1 MARKFLTPID
11 LNKLELQN
19 ATIQNLAIAP
29 GSPAIGQIYYDTVD
43 NKIKVWTGSAWANV
57 GSSQEEIEDYIDGLL
72 QAGNGISV
80 TYDDAGNA
88 LTITNTGVL
97 SLAGTANEVTVSAS
111 AGNVTLSLPETINA
125 NTTGNA
131 ATATALQTARTISI
145 SGDASASA
153 SFDGTGNIDLVLAI
167 DSDSAVSSLTGT
179 ANEVEVSASVGAV
192 TIGLPST
199 IHVNVTGDLTGNADT
214 ATALETARAI
224 SVSGP
229 VSGSASFDGT
239 SDITIALTQGSD
251 SVTLGTHTTGDYVAS
266 ISGTANEIEVSG
278 SGEGAAVTIGLPN
291 DVSIT
296 GSLTVGGDLTISG
309 SATYVNTE
317 IVTINDNIVLLNSN
331 EAGTPSQNAGIEV
344 ERGTSTNVSLLWNE
358 TNDQWTLTN
367 DGTNYQAVARKVAA
381 NVGNTVNTSFA
392 VSHNM
397 GTRDVT
403 VNVFD
408 NATYETVEVDVVR
421 TDTNTVTVTFAVAPS
436 TNAYRVVIVG

>member
-29 GSPAIGQIYYDTVD
+29 GSPVIGQIYYNTVD

-57 GSSQEEIEDYIDGLL
+57 GSSQEEIEDYVNGLL
-72 QAGNGISV
+72 DAGNGISI
-80 TYDDAGNA
+80 TYDDSGNA

-97 SLAGTANEVTVSAS
+97 SLAGTANEVEVSAS
-111 AGNVTLSLPETINA
+111 A
-125 NTTGNA
+125 
-131 ATATALQTARTISI
+131 
-145 SGDASASA
+145 
-153 SFDGTGNIDLVLAI
+153 
-167 DSDSAVSSLTGT
+167 
-179 ANEVEVSASVGAV
+179 GAV

-199 IHVNVTGDLTGNADT
+199 INVDVTGDLTGNADT

-239 SDITIALTQGSD
+239 SDITIALTQGND

-278 SGEGAAVTIGLPN
+278 SGEGAAVTVGLPN

-296 GSLTVGGDLTISG
+296 GSLTVGGSLTISG

-331 EAGTPSQNAGIEV
+331 ETNTPSQNAGVEV
-344 ERGTSTNVSLLWNE
+344 ERGTSANVSFLWNE

-381 NVGNTVNTSFA
+381 NVGNNSSTSFA

-397 GTRDVT
+397 GTRDVA
-403 VNVFD
+403 VNVYD